1 MINILTKYLKWIEY
15 NKLKNPKDLIECIS
29 DDIRRSAISRI
40 KRDENL
46 FNAFRCTYVYRCK
59 FLDQIRKD
67 KRQKIYT
74 QVKNKILK
82 FKPAITIPLYKNNT
96 PATYIVTVN
105 DFDIEPIDDTVFM
118 VYLRVDIGI
127 KISVKRLYYIDS

>member
-15 NKLKNPKDLIECIS
+15 HKLRNPRDLIECIS

-40 KRDENL
+40 KCDKKL

-59 FLDQIRKD
+59 FLDQVRKD

-82 FKPAITIPLYKNNT
+82 SKPEITIPLYKNNT
-96 PATYIVTVN
+96 PATCIVTVN
-105 DFDIEPIDDTVFM
+105 DFDIEPIDD
-118 VYLRVDIGI
+118 L
-127 KISVKRLYYIDS
+127 